1 VQDIG
6 GPFFMKQDWS
16 IWTFCYAEGR
26 LPLDFVRGTPVASNL
41 GHVEVPMIFS
51 LLQSTRGQRILVDTG
66 FSAGVSMTGPGF
78 KEFVRSDELLS
89 RHGFD
94 PAEIDTLVL
103 THLHFDHAGNIEA
116 FPNARIYVQRFE
128 YESWKQAIAEFGD
141 MGTTKDKWPFS
152 SLNTD
157 NFVALDAA
165 LAQGRVTLLDG
176 DHELADGVTCRLAKD
191 THSFG
196 IQWLEVA
203 TAKGAYALAG
213 DVCYTYFNVER
224 MWPPGYLQGNPW
236 NIMREMRRIKAVVGD
251 DLARMLP
258 GHDLEIFTRHPS
270 GRPHGTRV
278 AELHLA
284 AGHDSLIA

>member
-1 VQDIG
+1 
-6 GPFFMKQDWS
+6 MKQDWS

-26 LPLDFVRGTPVASNL
+26 LPIDFVRGTPVASNL

-51 LLQSTRGQRILVDTG
+51 LLQSTSGKRILVDTG
-66 FSAGVSMTGPGF
+66 FSSGVSMTGPGF

-116 FPNARIYVQRFE
+116 YPSARIYVQRYE

-141 MGTTKDKWPFS
+141 LGTTKDKWPFS
-152 SLNTD
+152 SLNPD

-165 LAQGRVTLLDG
+165 MAQGRVTLLDG
-176 DHELADGVTCRLAKD
+176 DHELADGVTCRIAKD

-196 IQWLEVA
+196 IQWLEIA
-203 TAKGAYALAG
+203 TTKGAYALAG

-236 NIMREMRRIKAVVGD
+236 NIMREMKRIKAIVGD

>member
-1 VQDIG
+1 
-6 GPFFMKQDWS
+6 MTQDWS

-51 LLQSTRGQRILVDTG
+51 LLQSSGGKRILIDTG
-66 FSAGVSMTGPGF
+66 FSSGVSMTGPGF

-94 PAEIDTLVL
+94 PKAIETLVL

-116 FPNARIYVQRFE
+116 FPSAQIYVQRYE

-141 MGTTKDKWPFS
+141 AGTTKDKWPFS
-152 SLNTD
+152 SLNID
-157 NFVALDAA
+157 NFTALDAA
-165 LAQGRVTLLDG
+165 MAQGRVTLLDG
-176 DHELADGVTCRLAKD
+176 DHGIADGVTCRLAKD

-196 IQWLEVA
+196 IQWLEVE
-203 TAKGAYALAG
+203 TGKGRYALAG

-224 MWPPGYLQGNPW
+224 MWPPGYMQGNPW
-236 NIMREMRRIKAVVGD
+236 NIMREMKRIKAVAGD

-258 GHDLEIFTRHPS
+258 GHDLEIFTRHRS

-284 AGHDSLIA
+284 AGHTSLIG